1 MKDYGRMGET
11 ANPAENLPLIQA
23 SELAQYSFCQR
34 AWWLGT
40 VKQLPSANQARMVR
54 GTTMHAH
61 HGQQVRAALYW
72 HRVGLFLL
80 GSGGLFLVIVL
91 LWLWLF

>member
-1 MKDYGRMGET
+1 MARTDP
-11 ANPAENLPLIQA
+11 ANSGMENNLPLIQA

-40 VKQLPSANQARMVR
+40 VKKLPSVNQSRLDR
-54 GTTMHAH
+54 GTARHAQ

-72 HRVGLFLL
+72 QRVGLFLL
-80 GSGGLFLVIVL
+80 GSGGFVLMLAL
-91 LWLWLF
+91 LWLWWVG